1 MPPDDAAADPA
12 FRGAYAELLEEAS
25 ATLFLHDP
33 LALHLDEHG
42 GEYDGLAAAVLA
54 RLRTVNNRWDAAW
67 VIHAACVDAAGPA
80 RAGRP
85 ERYRDLAGDLWDVW
99 VRYVK

>member
-1 MPPDDAAADPA
+1 M
-12 FRGAYAELLEEAS
+12 
-25 ATLFLHDP
+25 
-33 LALHLDEHG
+33 
-42 GEYDGLAAAVLA
+42 LA
-54 RLRTVNNRWDAAW
+54 RLRTVNNRWDAAA
-67 VIHAACVDAAGPA
+67 VIHAACAELAGPA

>member
-1 MPPDDAAADPA
+1 
-12 FRGAYAELLEEAS
+12 
-25 ATLFLHDP
+25 
-33 LALHLDEHG
+33 
-42 GEYDGLAAAVLA
+42 
-54 RLRTVNNRWDAAW
+54 AAW
-67 VIHAACVDAAGPA
+67 VIHAACVEAGGAA